1 MLPIPLADVQAQYSP
16 LLAELERRIGDV
28 VRSGRFVLGPNVEAF
43 EREAASYLGVRH
55 AIGVGNGTDALVLTL
70 DALGVA
76 PGDEIICPA
85 FTFYSTAEAIA
96 RLGATPVFCDIDAAT
111 LNLDPTDVAARVTPR
126 TKAIIAVHLLGR
138 PAPIEHLPA
147 GIPVV
152 EDTAQAFGARLRG
165 GGRAGSRGRAGTFSF
180 YPSKNLFTLGD
191 GGLVVTPDDELAE
204 RVRLLR
210 THGTP
215 DGKRTFVAVG
225 YNSRLDEIHAATLR
239 LFLGELDRWNRERR
253 EAALRYGELGLG
265 AACELPQD
273 DPGHVYHMYL
283 VRSPERESLLAT
295 LQEAQIG
302 CAVLYPTPLHLQ
314 PVFRHLGY
322 EEGSLPETERAAREN
337 LALPL
342 WAGITPEQ
350 QQRVVECVLQ
360 AARIGAAT

>member
-1 MLPIPLADVQAQYSP
+1 VLPIPLADVQAQYSP

-28 VRSGRFVLGPNVEAF
+28 VRSGRFVLGPNGEAF

-70 DALGVA
+70 DALGVSQ
-76 PGDEIICPA
+76 GDEVICPA
-85 FTFYSTAEAIA
+85 FTFYATAEAVA

-111 LNLDPTDVAARVTPR
+111 LNLDPADVAARVTQR
-126 TKAIIAVHLLGR
+126 TKAIVAVHLFGR
-138 PAPIEHLPA
+138 PAPIELLPH

-152 EDTAQAFGARLRG
+152 EDAAQAFGAVLSG
-165 GGRAGSRGRAGTFSF
+165 GGRAGSRGLAGTFSF
-180 YPSKNLFTLGD
+180 YPSKNLFAFGD
-191 GGLVVTPDDELAE
+191 GGLIVTSDDELAG

-210 THGTP
+210 THGTI

-239 LFLGELDRWNRERR
+239 LFLGELERWNRERR
-253 EAALRYGELGLG
+253 EAASRYRELGLG
-265 AACELPQD
+265 AVCELPQD

-283 VRSPERESLLAT
+283 VRSPERESLLSA

-302 CAVLYPTPLHLQ
+302 SAVLYPTPLHLQ
-314 PVFRHLGY
+314 PVFRYLGY
-322 EEGSLPETERAAREN
+322 EEGSLPEAERASREN

-342 WAGITPEQ
+342 WAGITAEQ
-350 QQRVVECVLQ
+350 QQRVVECVLE
-360 AARIGAAT
+360 ATRIGAAR